1 MVDLIIRSPS
11 WIIDV
16 TLKVINRKLPGSS
29 KKCESIS
36 GGGIEKTFDYKS
48 VVKK

>member
-11 WIIDV
+11 WIVNV
-16 TLKVINRKLPGSS
+16 TLKAINRKLPGSS
-29 KKCESIS
+29 KNCESIS
-36 GGGIEKTFDYKS
+36 GGVIGKTFDYKS